1 MCEGP
6 SSISGPIPPDPS
18 LFPQYYRRPASARGR
33 LEGNHDG
40 TLALLSGPVAPDPV
54 LHPGCYSA
62 RTATHRP
69 RIGSNAMHILERG
82 QRGVVGELLKLDSV
96 SVMPVPKQKQRAHDF
111 GKENV
116 RRLREIQRRCK
127 EQEAERAQSR
137 TVPVKALWTS
147 TKYENVP
154 SRVMV
159 QLQVSN
165 PTAKPQCQNFLK
177 AHSSCGSALAR
188 PHSKTS
194 PTALQCPSSCRSIQ
208 DQNLELQVQGQSI
221 DFIKHNARAAGK
233 TVVRRSQSLTNLREK
248 PVPSAVK
255 GQVPQYLEER
265 KKQWQK
271 EEEERRRNAPDP
283 TVPAGHTLMP
293 ENKRQETLKT
303 LTETHHSLVTELL
316 SLPLKADSLS
326 VRSRRAHLDC
336 RLSEIEEAIK
346 IFSRDKV
353 YVKIDS

>member
-33 LEGNHDG
+33 LEGNHEG

-62 RTATHRP
+62 RTPTNRP
-69 RIGSNAMHILERG
+69 RIGPNAMHILERG
-82 QRGVVGELLKLDSV
+82 QKGVVGELLKLDGV

-137 TVPVKALWTS
+137 TAPVKALWTS
-147 TKYENVP
+147 SKYQNVP

-177 AHSSCGSALAR
+177 AHSSGGSALAR

-194 PTALQCPSSCRSIQ
+194 PPALQRPSSCSSIE

-233 TVVRRSQSLTNLREK
+233 TVVRRSQSLTNLRDK

-293 ENKRQETLKT
+293 EHKRQETLKT